1 MSPRRDSTSGLAVHS
16 GRCWWPAHQQRPVAS
31 DSLPASPSHG
41 PRRRRAVAAWR
52 ACKAARW
59 ILSAIAAAGPSLPAG
74 KRSSRGIFRRRR
86 SAGSG
91 AGPSGPLLPGECF
104 AGAARRL
111 TLGLTFRIGRVEG
124 LGSVKL
130 ALSSVESVE
139 LETDKRR
146 LNWFGVRT
154 GRVERLGSVK
164 LARRA
169 PARSTAL
176 PSGAGGSISRN
187 LTGRRGGFHPR
198 WPPSGAGP
206 RRRCSESPE
215 ETLADGPGCSAT
227 GQT

>member
-1 MSPRRDSTSGLAVHS
+1 MVLQLPPRSRSVHGRGCTARRCVPISGVANGDAAVESACLRTQPGPACRTPPSRPISARDIAKGVEQATRGAQHSTDLA
-16 GRCWWPAHQQRPVAS
+16 
-31 DSLPASPSHG
+31 
-41 PRRRRAVAAWR
+41 
-52 ACKAARW
+52 KAAR
-59 ILSAIAAAGPSLPAG
+59 AAG
-74 KRSSRGIFRRRR
+74 
-86 SAGSG
+86 SAS
-91 AGPSGPLLPGECF
+91 
-104 AGAARRL
+104 
-111 TLGLTFRIGRVEG
+111 
-124 LGSVKL
+124 